1 MINALISFALFV
13 LSFMADNS
21 DLLIASG
28 LFAVAAEISHYRFE
42 RKEQEDFK
50 DEV

>member
-13 LSFMADNS
+13 LSFMADKS

-28 LFAVAAEISHYRFE
+28 LFAVAAEISHYRYE
-42 RKEQEDFK
+42 RFKEDIT